1 MTPKPA
7 ADPYLVH
14 APLAQWARVRPDA
27 VAIRCGAE
35 ALTFAQL
42 HQAVT
47 QRAHTLTQA
56 HSPATVLVNDA
67 WPMTQRLVD
76 FLGIVASGRCAA
88 VGDPDWPAAVRAAV
102 LANLSTTAADLPAPT
117 PHTPFYIGYTSGS
130 TGIPKGYRRH
140 HQSWTE
146 SFRACLDTFG
156 SDAHRCILAPG
167 RDSHSLFLFAML
179 LGLWSGAGVVVQAH
193 FSAAG
198 ALDTLR
204 SGLTPCLVA
213 VPSQLLLMLELAQ
226 HRHLPAINAVRLILV
241 SGARWDRSRT
251 AELQRLFP
259 CARIIEFYG
268 ASETSFI
275 AWIDSHAHTPADVV
289 GHPFQQVEVQIRHDP
304 AVAQA
309 KAGLIYVRSPMLFM
323 DYVGEVADGSAAV
336 WDGDWL
342 SVRDLGYLD
351 AQGRLCL
358 KGRQNRMIVTQGNNL
373 FPEELE
379 SVLEA
384 HPAIASASVHG
395 LHDPLRGLQVVA
407 LLRWSS
413 DLAVPPPTAL
423 ELIRWCRNHLENYK
437 TPRRFWVCPDWHFTP
452 SGKTDHRALAQR
464 LHQQLDGTPPAAPTC
479 LSRLL

>member
-1 MTPKPA
+1 MTPVPA
-7 ADPYLVH
+7 ANLVH
-14 APLAQWARVRPDA
+14 APLAQWARVHPDA
-27 VAIRCGAE
+27 VAIRCDADT
-35 ALTFAQL
+35 LTFAQL
-42 HQAVT
+42 HQAVI

-67 WPMTQRLVD
+67 LPMMQRLVD

-102 LANLSTTAADLPAPT
+102 LANLSSRAADLPAPT

-156 SDAHRCILAPG
+156 TDARSCILAPG

-193 FSAAG
+193 FSAPA

-226 HRHLPAINAVRLILV
+226 HRRLSPISAVRLVLV

-251 AELQRLFP
+251 VALRLLFP

-275 AWIDSHAHTPADVV
+275 TWIDSHEHTPADVV
-289 GHPFQQVEVQIRHDP
+289 GHPFKQVAVQIRPDP
-304 AVAQA
+304 AAAQA
-309 KAGLIYVRSPMLFM
+309 EAGLIYVRSPMLFM
-323 DYVGEVADGSAAV
+323 DYVGAVADDTAAM

-395 LHDPLRGLQVVA
+395 VHDPLRGLQVVA
-407 LLRWSS
+407 LLRWS
-413 DLAVPPPTAL
+413 AMAAEPPPNAL
-423 ELIRWCRNHLENYK
+423 QLVNWCRNHLESYK
-437 TPRRFWVCPDWHFTP
+437 TPRHFWVCPDWCFTA
-452 SGKTDHRALAQR
+452 SGKTDHRTLAQR
-464 LHQQLDGTPPAAPTC
+464 LHQHLNGSPDAAPTC
-479 LSRLL
+479 LSPWH